1 MLDKFNYVANQ
12 FVVGDMS
19 SVANG
24 IKSYF
29 VDGWGKT
36 ILPSLAW
43 AAFVIGLIIVVVGF
57 VAKALSRSYNGPG
70 PGKGFLIMLV
80 GIAGIIGFDK
90 IYNFVTSIFEKGAEL
105 IGL

>member
-1 MLDKFNYVANQ
+1 MLDIFNNVANQ
-12 FVVGDMS
+12 FVVGDMA

-24 IKSYF
+24 IRSYF

-36 ILPSLAW
+36 ILPALSW
-43 AAFVIGLIIVVVGF
+43 AAFVIGLLIVVIGF
-57 VAKALSRSYNGPG
+57 VAKALSRSYGGPG

-90 IYNFVTSIFEKGAEL
+90 IYAFVTSIFEKGAEL
-105 IGL
+105 LGL